1 MTFGSRAAYAKP
13 RNEKAMQHNLIESG
27 DFPAW
32 GPTSTA
38 RLHKQHLLIQRG
50 NEYNAAR
57 SSRMSREDLLTA
69 RLDEERQLADLTTAR
84 RPNLRGAGGNVRS
97 AQRAAAAA
105 AQVFESMK

>member
-1 MTFGSRAAYAKP
+1 MPFGSRTAYTEK
-13 RNEKAMQHNLIESG
+13 RDEKAMGANLKQSG

-50 NEYNAAR
+50 NEYNTSR
-57 SSRMSREDLLTA
+57 EIRMSREDLLTA
-69 RLDEERQLADLTTAR
+69 RLDEERQLSDLTTAR
-84 RPNLRGAGGNVRS
+84 RPGLRGEGGNVRA
-97 AQRAAAAA
+97 AQRAS

>member
-13 RNEKAMQHNLIESG
+13 RNEGAMRANLKQSG

-50 NEYNAAR
+50 NEYNTAR
-57 SSRMSREDLLTA
+57 EIRMSREDLMTA
-69 RLDEERQLADLTTAR
+69 RLDEERQLSDLTTAR
-84 RPNLRGAGGNVRS
+84 RPNLRGAGGNVRA
-97 AQRAAAAA
+97 AQRAAA
-105 AQVFESMK
+105 QVFDSMK